1 MTRFRIWEEI
11 AAVLRAELTSGQW
24 APDSLFPPQKEL
36 AERFNV
42 QPSTIAKALQL
53 LTTEGLLYAPHGLR
67 ERRVAGPRPLS
78 DRTTDFLTDP
88 AWRDPWV
95 KTLSLRTEE
104 PPASVRRYM
113 PEPERLVH
121 WRTLQGDGPELV
133 AMTDGWYLPSPALW
147 DAAMNP
153 DRPFYPQLTALYGSL
168 GAFEESVTARIATTE
183 ERRQFGEVG
192 RAPLVVLDIERITRT
207 AAGAVVEVVYLV
219 DRANRYRLRYT
230 IAAKSGD

>member
-1 MTRFRIWEEI
+1 
-11 AAVLRAELTSGQW
+11 
-24 APDSLFPPQKEL
+24 
-36 AERFNV
+36 
-42 QPSTIAKALQL
+42 
-53 LTTEGLLYAPHGLR
+53 
-67 ERRVAGPRPLS
+67 
-78 DRTTDFLTDP
+78 
-88 AWRDPWV
+88 
-95 KTLSLRTEE
+95 
-104 PPASVRRYM
+104 M
-113 PEPERLVH
+113 PEPQRLVH

-147 DAAMNP
+147 EAAMNP

-168 GAFEESVTARIATTE
+168 AAFEESVTARIATTE

-207 AAGAVVEVVYLV
+207 TAGAVVEVVYLV